1 MSGPI
6 RLLVF
11 IGTIIAAALLV
22 SCSVAVGGTFPVVI
36 CGSSPRNAGDGLSW
50 SANAP
55 LVATAQCP
63 YNGPGLELYSPAN
76 KTVGNNA
83 TAAFTV
89 TAPGGISLYSI
100 HVVNAYSSGIGSGGW
115 WGEFY
120 WNGGPGPA
128 GRSGALSDAQFDSGG
143 CCSQTNHR
151 LVHRLQPVI
160 MLVGDRRS
168 SAGNGGARSGWRG
181 RSGAYDHRQRRRQSL
196 VPGRLGP
203 GALAGLVYR
212 E

>member
-143 CCSQTNHR
+143 CCSQTN
-151 LVHRLQPVI
+151 LQSRTIGWFIACNQSSCSSGTAGRV
-160 MLVGDRRS
+160 REWRS
-168 SAGNGGARSGWRG
+168 
-181 RSGAYDHRQRRRQSL
+181 
-196 VPGRLGP
+196 
-203 GALAGLVYR
+203 
-212 E
+212 